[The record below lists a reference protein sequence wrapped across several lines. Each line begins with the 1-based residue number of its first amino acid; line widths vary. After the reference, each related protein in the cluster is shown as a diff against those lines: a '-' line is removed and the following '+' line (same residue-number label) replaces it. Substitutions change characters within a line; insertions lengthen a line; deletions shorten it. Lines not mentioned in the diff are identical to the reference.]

1 MKFKKGMR
9 VTVHNSLTYNGRCD
23 GCSGIVPTEVS
34 YQDSIPVL
42 LDDKRNNGS
51 KYGYF
56 YFKPYE
62 LISKPNEPTVEQ
74 KEDKKM
80 SAFKFD
86 GDYRVANIVF
96 MDAYTKALQEPDY
109 NPVTYKYACFDDSIE
124 PGDHVVVMSAYHGPG
139 VGVVKDFTSEELDGP
154 REIIDKFSVDAYE
167 KRISDRARKAALKA
181 KMLERSKKL
190 QDILLFEQLAKG
202 DSEMAQLLAEY
213 KSL

>member
-1 MKFKKGMR
+1 MIFKKGMR
-9 VTVHNSLTYNGRCD
+9 VTVLNSSTYYGRYN
-23 GCSGIVPTEVS
+23 GCSGIIPTEVS

-56 YFKPYE
+56 YFKAKE
-62 LISKPNEPTVEQ
+62 LIIKQ

-86 GDYRVANIVF
+86 GDYRVANIAF
-96 MDAYTKALQEPDY
+96 MDAHTRALQEPDY
-109 NPVTYKYACFDDSIE
+109 TPPTYKYACFDDSIQ
-124 PGDHVVVMSAYHGPG
+124 PGDYVVVMSAYHGPG

-167 KRISDRARKAALKA
+167 KRINDRARKAALKT